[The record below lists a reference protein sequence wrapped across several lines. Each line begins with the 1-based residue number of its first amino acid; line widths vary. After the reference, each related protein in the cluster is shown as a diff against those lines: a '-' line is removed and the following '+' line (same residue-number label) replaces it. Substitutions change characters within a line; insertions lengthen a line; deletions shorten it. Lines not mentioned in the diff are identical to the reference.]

1 MHGQSLLG
9 WIGFFFQTAYKCVGI
24 QHPKMSLSL
33 TVQDKTDRLGPLA
46 CEAEAGS
53 VSSRSQF
60 RTDLITVGVN
70 F

>member
-24 QHPKMSLSL
+24 QHTEMGLSL
-33 TVQDKTDRLGPLA
+33 AVQDKTDVLGQLA

-53 VSSRSQF
+53 ISSRSQF
-60 RTDLITVGVN
+60 RPDLIAVGVN